1 MEDSK
6 IVDLYWDRNE
16 EAIVCTQ
23 QKYGAYLLKIAR
35 NILSDKQ
42 DSEECVN
49 DTYLAAWNS
58 IPENRPKNL
67 SSYLGRIVRQISIDV
82 FRKKNSLK
90 RGGSEYILSY
100 SELEEDVSGGTDP
113 LKEIETGEL
122 AESVSAY
129 LRTLNERD
137 REMFIRRYYYFD
149 SIKEIAAGCGISQ
162 SNAKTRLFR
171 LRKDLKEY
179 LRKEGL
185 GL

>member
-16 EAIVCTQ
+16 EAIACTQ

-35 NILSDKQ
+35 NILSDAQ

-58 IPENRPKNL
+58 MPENRPKTL
-67 SSYLGRIVRQISIDV
+67 STYLGRIVRQISIDV

-90 RGGSEYILSY
+90 RGGSEYVLSY
-100 SELEEDVSGGTDP
+100 SELEEDVSGGADP
-113 LKEIETGEL
+113 LKEIEAAEL
-122 AESVSAY
+122 AEAVSEY
-129 LRTLNERD
+129 IRSLKDID
-137 REMFIRRYYYFD
+137 RELFIRRYYYFD
-149 SIKEIAAGCGISQ
+149 PVKEIAAGCGLSE
-162 SNAKTRLFR
+162 SNAKTKLFR
-171 LRKDLKEY
+171 LRKELKEH

-185 GL
+185 ML

>member
-113 LKEIETGEL
+113 LKEI
-122 AESVSAY
+122 
-129 LRTLNERD
+129 
-137 REMFIRRYYYFD
+137 
-149 SIKEIAAGCGISQ
+149 AAGCGISQ

-179 LRKEGL
+179 LRKEDL

>member
-49 DTYLAAWNS
+49 DTYLAAWK
-58 IPENRPKNL
+58 NRPKNL

-122 AESVSAY
+122 AGSVSAY
-129 LRTLNERD
+129 LRTLTEREL
-137 REMFIRRYYYFD
+137 EMFIRRYYYFD

-179 LRKEGL
+179 LRKEDL